1 MVPLLL
7 AGLNLLV
14 KLCLGMGARKY
25 ILFFAFLCGR
35 SLTRLNNVDQI
46 LKLKSISLDSLRL
59 VKK

>member
-14 KLCLGMGARKY
+14 KLFCGMGARKY

-46 LKLKSISLDSLRL
+46 LKA
-59 VKK
+59 

>member
-25 ILFFAFLCGR
+25 ILFLR
-35 SLTRLNNVDQI
+35 SSVGG
-46 LKLKSISLDSLRL
+46 
-59 VKK
+59 V

>member
-7 AGLNLLV
+7 AGLNILV

-46 LKLKSISLDSLRL
+46 LKA
-59 VKK
+59 